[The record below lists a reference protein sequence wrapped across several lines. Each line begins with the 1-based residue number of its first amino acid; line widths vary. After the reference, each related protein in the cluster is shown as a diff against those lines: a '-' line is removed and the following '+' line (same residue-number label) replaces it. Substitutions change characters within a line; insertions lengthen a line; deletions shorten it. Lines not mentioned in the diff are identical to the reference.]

1 MSHSLKGRQS
11 WRGVCSS
18 MIGVWD
24 SSSHI
29 LGEQEAESKREVG
42 PGSKTSRSTLSDPL
56 PPSMLPSAPPP
67 PPPPVQGST
76 TGPPAETKQSTQ
88 ASVAGTLQI
97 TTQAKQASSSL
108 SEARVH
114 SHCSLHRRQLFFHF
128 WNLKGGSQSLC
139 TFQRSAC
146 EPRVCSRRPS
156 LLVSFQAPQGC
167 QATLP
172 TPSPTS
178 AQPPSL
184 CFHFSSESNFE
195 F

>member
-1 MSHSLKGRQS
+1 
-11 WRGVCSS
+11 

-56 PPSMLPSAPPP
+56 PPSMLH
-67 PPPPVQGST
+67 PVQGST
-76 TGPPAETKQSTQ
+76 TGPPAETKRSTQ
-88 ASVAGTLQI
+88 ASVGGTLQI

-108 SEARVH
+108 SEACVH

-146 EPRVCSRRPS
+146 EPRVCSRRPW